1 MHVLYDKRMPLPGRA
16 HIPRNCE
23 HSTMDRGNLGVKSE
37 RVWTHR
43 GLFFHFWTNTWTFL
57 YYCVQRSR
65 WHSPG
70 DVEGSQLLL
79 ADLLVRRRGVK
90 LCGPHGFTRSAGG
103 TPRLRAEVTT
113 INFHHD
119 IVTTA
124 DNHVYLVGV
133 FQSRFALRHPT
144 HTNCKTLRSC
154 VLLSHRV
161 MNHRCLKMYIWNLL
175 IHLM

>member
-1 MHVLYDKRMPLPGRA
+1 MHEWYDKQMPLPGRA

-37 RVWTHR
+37 RIWTHR
-43 GLFFHFWTNTWTFL
+43 GLCFHLWTNTWTFL
-57 YYCVQRSR
+57 YYFAQRSR

-79 ADLLVRRRGVK
+79 PDLLVWRRGVK
-90 LCGPHGFTRSAGG
+90 LCGPHGFTRSAGR

-119 IVTTA
+119 IVTTT
-124 DNHVYLVGV
+124 DNHVYLVGLFLSWGLKFLCTVHSNTQHTQTVKLSDRV
-133 FQSRFALRHPT
+133 FYYLTGRWII
-144 HTNCKTLRSC
+144 
-154 VLLSHRV
+154 VV
-161 MNHRCLKMYIWNLL
+161 
-175 IHLM
+175 